1 MVVRRQVRILFQ
13 LRIGERNFLLIAE
26 ALQVIQGQLLHLVG
40 SVAALEVVAQAVAL
54 NGVCQDDGWL
64 AGALVLQRAGVGGVD
79 LAVIVAAAAQC
90 PNLIIGHVLYQLGR
104 ALIAAEE
111 VLAHIG
117 AVVGLEGL
125 VVTIGGGVHDVDQ
138 GTLGVLFQQLIPAA
152 APNNLDDLPAGAA
165 EEGLQLLDDLG
176 IAANRAVKALQ
187 VAVDHE
193 GEVIQLV
200 EGCDLQQAAGFWLV
214 HLAIAQESPYVLLGG
229 VLDAASLQVLIKAC
243 LVDSVNRA
251 QAHGHGGEFPEPWHQ
266 AWVRVG
272 RQPLALAT
280 GYLLAEAIKVLFSQA
295 AFHESTCVHAR

>member
-1 MVVRRQVRILFQ
+1 M
-13 LRIGERNFLLIAE
+13 
-26 ALQVIQGQLLHLVG
+26 
-40 SVAALEVVAQAVAL
+40 
-54 NGVCQDDGWL
+54 
-64 AGALVLQRAGVGGVD
+64 
-79 LAVIVAAAAQC
+79 
-90 PNLIIGHVLYQLGR
+90 
-104 ALIAAEE
+104 
-111 VLAHIG
+111 
-117 AVVGLEGL
+117 
-125 VVTIGGGVHDVDQ
+125 
-138 GTLGVLFQQLIPAA
+138 
-152 APNNLDDLPAGAA
+152 
-165 EEGLQLLDDLG
+165 DDLG
-176 IAANRAVKALQ
+176 ITANRAIEALQ

-200 EGCDLQQAAGFWLV
+200 EGSDLQQAARFWLI
-214 HLAIAQESPYVLLGG
+214 HLAIAQECPHVLLGG